1 MATNNPWNRKD
12 NAMLAEGTSNNA
24 TDSKPTT
31 VALDSKMITVTSDTT
46 DERGTRHVVLQTTAT
61 GNNREGYKAA
71 EREAHSWFFANYN
84 PIFPEANTKTR
95 THLTPITT
103 DLGLSS
109 GRITEE
115 WLASSHPVIKKPKGV
130 FMFGHHT
137 GLNPTATEP
146 TWGFQFEVLPMG
158 GVELN

>member
-1 MATNNPWNRKD
+1 MFIESDTTK
-12 NAMLAEGTSNNA
+12 A

-31 VALDSKMITVTSDTT
+31 VAVESKKLTVKSDAT
-46 DERGTRHVVLQTTAT
+46 DTRGIRHVVIQTTAT

-115 WLASSHPVIKKPKGV
+115 WLASSHPVITKPNGV

-137 GLNPTATEP
+137 GLNPTAIEL

-158 GVELN
+158 GVEPN